1 MAAGVGQPKKK
12 KRVFHVSRMR
22 EKHRENRQMR
32 KTDESRLLCA
42 SAQTL
47 PLQCISHYRAASR
60 HSHLSFPQM
69 CLTPLITVASVFE
82 GWSHQIYLYDYETG
96 DARCKWCLSVF
107 FLFFFF
113 FLLSRLHRPRVA
125 HRRVFECLWL
135 LSSAHLPLLT
145 GICDE
150 SLLNNGEK
158 TTPIFTS

>member
-1 MAAGVGQPKKK
+1 MKNISEWQRGWGNQKK

-82 GWSHQIYLYDYETG
+82 G
-96 DARCKWCLSVF
+96 
-107 FLFFFF
+107 
-113 FLLSRLHRPRVA
+113 
-125 HRRVFECLWL
+125 
-135 LSSAHLPLLT
+135 
-145 GICDE
+145 
-150 SLLNNGEK
+150 
-158 TTPIFTS
+158 